1 MSQTITFFTNKSVD
15 HGKQKDIPIDCYYKP
30 TAFSGGF
37 MNFKQLFVKKRNGL
51 WHTPTIPMYIEV
63 EVCKLG

>member
-30 TAFSGGF
+30 TAFSGRI

-51 WHTPTIPMYIEV
+51 
-63 EVCKLG
+63 